1 MATNV
6 LLAFKNPNA
15 ENPGACHAGL
25 GVTATNAVMALREAR
40 TASDALPVANGEF
53 LWAKLSTEWAGYS
66 HVVLCAPFIDSP
78 FLGKLVRAF
87 PLKKFALVYHSNLGF
102 LSVDRFAARSL
113 PELLAL
119 EAECPNFKV
128 ATNSAELSAAITGA
142 SGKVFTLLPNL
153 YHLPHTTRRLKT
165 RWKAPMPL
173 HVGLF
178 GAARVLK
185 NWLTAATA
193 VMILQRQSG
202 VSVSLH
208 VNSGRDEGAQGT
220 RSSLRDLL
228 TLNPAVQLV
237 EVPWMT
243 VDDFRRYLY
252 AMDLLLQP
260 SFTETFNNV
269 TADGAACGV
278 PSVVS
283 DAITWA
289 PKEWM
294 ARADSAVDIAHVAM
308 KVLRDKHAA
317 EMGCRALDA
326 HNIEALR
333 LWQPWESWCE
343 GVIRPAQY
351 SSHFRQLR
359 QEGKDFITT
368 DGDYWN
374 NR

>member
-1 MATNV
+1 MTTNI
-6 LLAFKNPNA
+6 LFAFKNPNA

-40 TASDALPVANGEF
+40 TPSDALPVANGEF

-113 PELLAL
+113 PQLLAL

-142 SGKVFTLLPNL
+142 IGKTFTLLPNL
-153 YHLPHTTRRLKT
+153 YHLPHTTRRLKD
-165 RWKAPMPL
+165 RWKPPMPL

-185 NWLTAATA
+185 NWLTAAA
-193 VMILQRQSG
+193 AAMILQRAAG
-202 VSVSLH
+202 VPVSLH
-208 VNSGRDEGAQGT
+208 VNSGRDEGAEGT
-220 RSSLRDLL
+220 RQSLRDLL
-228 TLNPAVQLV
+228 TLNPKVSLV
-237 EVPWMT
+237 EVPWMS

-252 AMDLLLQP
+252 GMDLTLQP

-269 TADGAACGV
+269 VADAAACGV

-289 PKEWM
+289 PSSWVAK
-294 ARADSAVDIAHVAM
+294 ADSAMDIARVAM
-308 KVLRDKHAA
+308 NVLRDKNAA
-317 EMGCRALDA
+317 ANGCKALDA
-326 HNIEALR
+326 HNRSAMQ
-333 LWQPWESWCE
+333 LWRAWI
-343 GVIRPAQY
+343 G
-351 SSHFRQLR
+351 
-359 QEGKDFITT
+359 
-368 DGDYWN
+368 
-374 NR
+374 